1 MNEDFLK
8 IVGIVV
14 IISIL
19 IFLAI
24 KLLKVQVKVMEGLTN
39 SDESGSSASNSNNNP
54 KNGEAGSANQYANDI
69 ENKNTKLEDGLL
81 IPKYRTDYE
90 QIILNM
96 DDYINILMLKT
107 ILNININDD
116 NVEGNKPNSN
126 TALFE
131 SLNTLNNAK
140 TSLNNVMKFVDK
152 K

>member
-14 IISIL
+14 IISIF

-54 KNGEAGSANQYANDI
+54 KNGEAGSASQYASDI

-107 ILNININDD
+107 LLNININDD
-116 NVEGNKPNSN
+116 TIQGNKPNSN
-126 TALFE
+126 IALFE
-131 SLNTLNNAK
+131 SLNVLNNAK

>member
-1 MNEDFLK
+1 MNEDLLK
-8 IVGIVV
+8 IIGIIV
-14 IISIL
+14 IIGIF

-39 SDESGSSASNSNNNP
+39 SDETGSSNTNSVDNA
-54 KNGEAGSANQYANDI
+54 KTGEAGSANQYASDI
-69 ENKNTKLEDGLL
+69 EDKNTKLEDGLL

-107 ILNININDD
+107 VLNININDD
-116 NVEGNKPNSN
+116 TIQGNKLNSN
-126 TALFE
+126 IALFE
-131 SLNTLNNAK
+131 SLNVLNNAK